1 MSNQT
6 NAPRDIVEGGPER
19 PPNGQDDSDDK
30 RGAAQPAQPIGDPD
44 DKRGAAQPA
53 QPIGDPDDA
62 RKEAPRHRDDV
73 TYQPESGQL
82 GAD

>member
-6 NAPRDIVEGGPER
+6 TGPRDIVEGGPER
-19 PPNGQDDSDDK
+19 PPNGQDRPDTGGGRD
-30 RGAAQPAQPIGDPD
+30 AARPD
-44 DKRGAAQPA
+44 EAKDEKTGQRK
-53 QPIGDPDDA
+53 DA
-62 RKEAPRHRDDV
+62 PHQRDDV